1 MAASERRC
9 FVHIGLPKSGT
20 SYLQSV
26 FWQSQEAL
34 GARGF
39 AMLPT
44 RRADHFTVAL
54 QLRGLLQD
62 FDNER
67 AYGSLDRLRADA
79 VRSTAPTTLLSQ
91 EALAPSTPSQVAEL
105 LDSLAGHEVHVV
117 VTARDLARQVPSAW
131 QQRIQARH
139 TYTYPEFLDAVVNR
153 APLAQDFWV
162 NQDLVDVLT
171 RWHSHVPV
179 ERIHVV
185 VTPPAH
191 AHPDVL
197 LERFCSVVGVD
208 ASLLDTNLPSSNVSL
223 GHVQAELQ
231 RRVNVALGDRFPHP
245 RAGYG
250 RLGKGYL
257 AGRVLRPQG
266 GARPMMPE
274 RLRAWC
280 EETTQ
285 QWIEHIGSSGYAVV
299 GDLDEL
305 RPSASSFA
313 DREEPTEAELLES
326 AVNALATVLEI
337 RDVDQQETAELRQE
351 LRRLRRQVRAGGAEV
366 PVTRSLVQRAVGRA
380 RRGAAAL
387 RRRGRS

>member
-26 FWQSQEAL
+26 FWQSQQAL
-34 GARGF
+34 AARGF

-67 AYGSLDRLRADA
+67 AYRSLDRLRADA
-79 VRSTAPTTLLSQ
+79 ARSTAPTTLLSQ

-139 TYTYPEFLDAVVNR
+139 TYTYPEFLDAVVSR

-171 RWHSHVPV
+171 RWQSHVPA

-191 AHPDVL
+191 AHPGVL

-285 QWIEHIGSSGYAVV
+285 QWIEHIGSGGYA
-299 GDLDEL
+299 
-305 RPSASSFA
+305 
-313 DREEPTEAELLES
+313 
-326 AVNALATVLEI
+326 
-337 RDVDQQETAELRQE
+337 
-351 LRRLRRQVRAGGAEV
+351 
-366 PVTRSLVQRAVGRA
+366 
-380 RRGAAAL
+380 
-387 RRRGRS
+387 